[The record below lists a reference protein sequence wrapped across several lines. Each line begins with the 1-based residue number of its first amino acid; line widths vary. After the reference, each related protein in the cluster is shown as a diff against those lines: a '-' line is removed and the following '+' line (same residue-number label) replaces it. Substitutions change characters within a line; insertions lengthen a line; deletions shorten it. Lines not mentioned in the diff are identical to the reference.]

1 MMAVFKRDIVPL
13 TAGYVE
19 LSQVQ
24 ATAINTF
31 VRMFSSLKTNK
42 SFSENG
48 ITSRVKALVGGLA
61 CLQDASNEMKSSQG
75 IEGFPLSKSAEL
87 KNNFLVQ
94 VLKCH
99 TIIMNTEKIIQLK
112 MLLRNI
118 GKLTDSVDYGP

>member
-1 MMAVFKRDIVPL
+1 VKVL

-24 ATAINTF
+24 ATAIKTF
-31 VRMFSSLKTNK
+31 TGMFSLLTSSA

-48 ITSRVKALVGGLA
+48 ITSRVKALVDGLT
-61 CLQDASNEMKSSQG
+61 CLEGISSQMKSLKLDTSAP
-75 IEGFPLSKSAEL
+75 ISTSAEL

-99 TIIMNTEKIIQLK
+99 TIIWNTEKIIQLK

-118 GKLTDSVDYGP
+118 GKLADSVYII